1 MPWCVFSTFSCL
13 LALSSWT
20 FVQHF
25 MSFIV
30 PRSLIWSFWI
40 WHLGQGQHPRDLIFA
55 RSTLWNESTDVIF
68 IWRNSILFWV
78 ISAIDKK
85 AWIELTKNSICAF
98 HYNAMLVCFHK
109 LIIKQKLPYCMDELL
124 FKMCS
129 QRGGDILS
137 KNSIK
142 GLFNIVG
149 RLWECSIEEWL
160 TKKITYRLHVDEVVC
175 GKWRWFWTL
184 ILCLISP

>member
-1 MPWCVFSTFSCL
+1 MLTKMFLGTVKLFLHAQVIFRRTLTIFKCI
-13 LALSSWT
+13 
-20 FVQHF
+20 QNN
-25 MSFIV
+25 FILKYIYLQIIY
-30 PRSLIWSFWI
+30 PN
-40 WHLGQGQHPRDLIFA
+40 GQPY
-55 RSTLWNESTDVIF
+55 ESTDVIF
-68 IWRNSILFWV
+68 IWRNRILFWV

-85 AWIELTKNSICAF
+85 AWIELIKNSICAF
-98 HYNAMLVCFHK
+98 HYNTMLVCFHK
-109 LIIKQKLPYCMDELL
+109 LIIKQKFPYCMDELL

-149 RLWECSIEEWL
+149 KLWECSIEEWL
-160 TKKITYRLHVDEVVC
+160 TKKITYRLHINKVVC
-175 GKWRWFWTL
+175 GKWRWFWML